1 MLINITAQQGDTVKV
16 HYRGRL
22 EDGFEFDTSVGGEP
36 LVFTVGSGEVIQG
49 FEEAATGMAVGELK
63 TFTIAPEQGYGPY
76 KDDLV
81 VEMPA
86 GSFPEDIVPEVG
98 MTLKLVDENGDE
110 IPVIVVG
117 VNEETVTL
125 DANHPLA
132 GKALT
137 FDIELLGINEKSLL
151 V

>member
-1 MLINITAQQGDTVKV
+1 MLINKTAQQGDTVKV

-36 LVFTVGSGEVIQG
+36 LVFMIGSGEVIQG
-49 FEEAATGMAVGELK
+49 FEEAATGMAVGALK
-63 TFTIAPEQGYGPY
+63 TFTIAPEQGYGAY
-76 KDDLV
+76 KDELV

-86 GSFPEDIVPEVG
+86 DSFPEDIVPEVG
-98 MTLKLVDENGDE
+98 MTLKLVDENGEE
-110 IPVIVVG
+110 IPVVVIE

-132 GKALT
+132 GKELT
-137 FDIELLGINEKSLL
+137 FDIEVLDIN
-151 V
+151 